1 MRILKYALLG
11 LIEKEEISGYDIS
24 NQFKRE
30 IGEFWS
36 AKHSQIYPEL
46 KRLTAEGL
54 IEYRTL
60 ITGIKLEKKVY
71 CITQKGKQELLDWL
85 TQPKTLPETEK
96 DEFMLMM
103 YFSAAIS
110 MEERKR
116 LLQDQITKRIAK
128 LEMLLSNQNLLE
140 LANDNFKSPD
150 SWQFG
155 HYLVL
160 SRAINREQSYVKWLE
175 DTLQLLG

>member
-60 ITGIKLEKKVY
+60 ITGIKLEKKF
-71 CITQKGKQELLDWL
+71 TAL
-85 TQPKTLPETEK
+85 
-96 DEFMLMM
+96 
-103 YFSAAIS
+103 
-110 MEERKR
+110 RK
-116 LLQDQITKRIAK
+116 KASK
-128 LEMLLSNQNLLE
+128 N
-140 LANDNFKSPD
+140 
-150 SWQFG
+150 
-155 HYLVL
+155 YL
-160 SRAINREQSYVKWLE
+160 I
-175 DTLQLLG
+175 G